1 VRSGFLNPALILA
14 MLAGVAI
21 AVQVVFNAIGLR
33 SLGVGAFIGVSG
45 LATSVVGFVVA
56 LLSQRP
62 EFTTKALGASVVS
75 GLLGSFILGSIVIA
89 AEQNGLGRTLSLVL
103 AAQLLTGLT
112 IDRLGLFGEAGQI
125 GPVKILGIA
134 LILVGGILLVRD

>member
-1 VRSGFLNPALILA
+1 MNPALFLA

-33 SLGVGAFIGVSG
+33 SLGIGAFIGISG
-45 LATSVVGFVVA
+45 LATSVVGFTVA

-75 GLLGSFILGSIVIA
+75 GILGSFILGSIVVA

-103 AAQLLTGLT
+103 AAQLLAGLT

>member
-1 VRSGFLNPALILA
+1 
-14 MLAGVAI
+14 M
-21 AVQVVFNAIGLR
+21 QVVFNAVGLR

-45 LATSVVGFVVA
+45 LATGVVGFTIA

-62 EFTTKALGASVVS
+62 EITTKALAASVVS
-75 GLLGSFILGSIVIA
+75 GILGSFILGSIVIS

-103 AAQLLTGLT
+103 AAQLLVGLT
-112 IDRLGLFGEAGQI
+112 IDRLGLFGEAGQL
-125 GPVKILGIA
+125 GVVKILGIA

>member
-1 VRSGFLNPALILA
+1 MNPALALA

-21 AVQVVFNAIGLR
+21 AVQVVFNAVGLR
-33 SLGVGAFIGVSG
+33 SLGVGAFIAVSG

-56 LLSQRP
+56 VLSQRP
-62 EFTTKALGASVVS
+62 DITAKALAASVVS
-75 GLLGSFILGSIVIA
+75 GVLGSFILGSIVIA

-103 AAQLLTGLT
+103 AAQLLAGLV

-125 GPVKILGIA
+125 GPGKIFGVA
-134 LILVGGILLVRD
+134 LILIGGILLVRD